1 MSGSLAAIITIPI
14 VVVIV
19 LFGWVAAVIY
29 AESHPHWKR
38 PLPPPRTEVAGG
50 VFRALAG
57 GRQVMP
63 IPEEPP
69 AGVPGQRAAAG
80 DEYYETAVRRACDGR
95 ACGRVS
101 RRRRPGRRGPGHR
114 VSARASASRPAS
126 ATFHSFGD
134 PLKPHKRIKP
144 PARTLRRMK
153 SQPWLT
159 SGAFSPGCF
168 APTALLSCG

>member
-29 AESHPHWKR
+29 AESHPRWKHQ
-38 PLPPPRTEVAGG
+38 LPPPRTEVAGG
-50 VFRALAG
+50 SFRALAG

-80 DEYYETAVRRACDGR
+80 DEYYETAVREHA
-95 ACGRVS
+95 
-101 RRRRPGRRGPGHR
+101 
-114 VSARASASRPAS
+114 ASASASEPAS
-126 ATFHSFGD
+126 EPAGASGVRAGTGQ
-134 PLKPHKRIKP
+134 P
-144 PARTLRRMK
+144 P
-153 SQPWLT
+153 
-159 SGAFSPGCF
+159 G
-168 APTALLSCG
+168 